1 MAFENVR
8 PFRLDTSGFDNA
20 LSGFFGAVKQRGIED
35 ATSELAGLTQQ
46 GAGRN
51 ALMDWAKRN
60 PAHPS
65 AQQFTNAL
73 ARNTI
78 SPPQADPVNDEMK
91 RLRVEELKARI
102 AQMRNPQP
110 NVADTPSNIREWQAY
125 QQMPPEQRA
134 EYIRMKRANPYLD
147 TGTEFTQPNPVDP
160 TAQPR
165 IIPKNLAEAEK
176 QKEVGTAAGKA
187 EAAAPSDVTAAQNAA
202 DILTSIRNDPALEK
216 STGMSSIMNSVWGTE
231 GYGFE
236 QKVQQA
242 KSGAFLTAIQQL
254 RGLGALSNAEGQT
267 ATAAVTRMNTAL
279 RKEDF
284 LAALN
289 DYEKV
294 VNQGLQ
300 AAQGRIQS
308 RNVPIAPAGG
318 AQVSPQAIEALR
330 ANANNP
336 QIIQQFEQKYGV
348 PAAQFLGR

>member
-1 MAFENVR
+1 LGHEYRDPMNGPKLVAAEAGQWRDPREDELANLKLQGA
-8 PFRLDTSGFDNA
+8 RLDIRKTEA
-20 LSGFFGAVKQRGIED
+20 
-35 ATSELAGLTQQ
+35 ELARG
-46 GAGRN
+46 GSGG
-51 ALMDWAKRN
+51 
-60 PAHPS
+60 
-65 AQQFTNAL
+65 
-73 ARNTI
+73 
-78 SPPQADPVNDEMK
+78 EM
-91 RLRVEELKARI
+91 
-102 AQMRNPQP
+102 
-110 NVADTPSNIREWQAY
+110 PSNIREWEY
-125 QQMPPEQRA
+125 FNKLPPEKQA
-134 EYIRMKRANPYLD
+134 AYIRMKRANQFLD

-160 TAQPR
+160 NAPPR
-165 IIPKNLAEAEK
+165 VIPKNLAEAEK

-202 DILTSIRNDPALEK
+202 DIITSIRTDPALDK

-267 ATAAVTRMNTAL
+267 ATAAVTRMNTAM

-294 VNQGLQ
+294 VMQGMQ
-300 AAQGRIQS
+300 AAQSRLQS
-308 RNVPIAPAGG
+308 RNVPMAPAGSG
-318 AQVSPQAIEALR
+318 QISPQAIEALR